1 MTGCEE
7 TRGRKNLSGEIR
19 QSVYDIW
26 IEHSVN
32 STDGRNG
39 KNTVKITNL
48 QYLRLYS
55 GLNNENIKIEERANK
70 RGSVQYIANR
80 MILTATIK

>member
-1 MTGCEE
+1 MRGCEE
-7 TRGRKNLSGEIR
+7 TRGRKNLSGKIR
-19 QSVYDIW
+19 QSVYDIR

-70 RGSVQYIANR
+70 RGSIQCIANR

>member
-48 QYLRLYS
+48 QYLRLCS
-55 GLNNENIKIEERANK
+55 DLNNENIKIEKRANK
-70 RGSVQYIANR
+70 RGSIKYIANR